1 MRQNRLKMPYL
12 IKDDYQVIKSNQSEN
27 AKTPYFQG
35 KLAMCRGFKSP
46 PLAIMFKR
54 AEMLVNAAFP
64 FSFVTILGM
73 HLELQGRT
81 L

>member
-1 MRQNRLKMPYL
+1 MYRAFLLYWIL
-12 IKDDYQVIKSNQSEN
+12 FCESGS
-27 AKTPYFQG
+27 
-35 KLAMCRGFKSP
+35 SP

-73 HLELQGRT
+73 HLELQGRI